1 VLLKLTRL
9 FAMMMINN
17 AHTQRGSSMVKEKL
31 LNYEKQNIQINYKFG
46 VLFSRENQNTE
57 DQMYNNGVLLFVASM
72 ALNPLVI

>member
-1 VLLKLTRL
+1 
-9 FAMMMINN
+9 
-17 AHTQRGSSMVKEKL
+17 MVKEKL